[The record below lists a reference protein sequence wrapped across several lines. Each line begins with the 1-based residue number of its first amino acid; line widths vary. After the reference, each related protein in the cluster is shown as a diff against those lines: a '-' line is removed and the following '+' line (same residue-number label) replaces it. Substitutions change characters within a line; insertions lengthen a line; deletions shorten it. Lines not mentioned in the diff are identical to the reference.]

1 MIAILLKFF
10 GNPKF
15 LIGLAI
21 VAVLGGAYYKY
32 HSLQINLEEA
42 NIALKQE
49 QDNNVVLRGNIETIT
64 QVNAAN
70 SQILKQQAIDSKTT
84 VETITKLS
92 NDLKKSG
99 RSYTDLHAKIESIKD
114 KPVPLTP
121 YLKEAIIGI
130 QAERNLT
137 NVPLVSAP
145 VVSTPVVPVSVEPTK
160 PVVKPTAQSSAS
172 LPSLTSLTP
181 LPPLVRQQMKKDALK

>member
-32 HSLQINLEEA
+32 HSLQSDLEEA
-42 NIALKQE
+42 TIALKQE
-49 QDNNVVLRGNIETIT
+49 KDNNVVLRGNIETIT

-92 NDLKKSG
+92 NDLKKSNK
-99 RSYTDLHAKIESIKD
+99 SFNELHAKIESIKD

-121 YLKEAIIGI
+121 YLKEAITGI

-137 NVPLVSAP
+137 NVPLVSA
-145 VVSTPVVPVSVEPTK
+145 VVSTPVPAVSIDPTK
-160 PVVKPTAQSSAS
+160 PVVKPITQSSTS